1 VAEAARVPLSGVIV
15 SCQALPGSPLEGPG
29 YMAAMARCA
38 VMGGC
43 RAVRVDGVDDIRAVR
58 EVVDVPI
65 LGINKGHDRGI
76 DRVYITPTFE
86 SARAVAH
93 AGANVIAVDGTPRPR
108 PGGESLRTI
117 IRLVHEELGLD
128 ILADVDSV
136 AAGLSALDAGA
147 DYLATS
153 LSGYTVETAC
163 DRTAPPDLRLVGRLV
178 RETSA
183 PVIAEGRIQRPEE
196 AGEAF
201 ALGAAAVV
209 IGTAITNPTAITASY
224 VASCAPYAR

>member
-1 VAEAARVPLSGVIV
+1 VAHEPRVPLSGIIV
-15 SCQALPGSPLEGPG
+15 SCQALPGSPLEGTA

-43 RAVRVDGVDDIRAVR
+43 RAVRVNGVDDIQAVR

-76 DRVYITPTFE
+76 DRVYVTPTFE
-86 SARAVAH
+86 SARAVAQ

-108 PGGESLRTI
+108 PGGESLQTM
-117 IRLVHEELGLD
+117 IRLVHDELGLD
-128 ILADVDSV
+128 VLADVDSV
-136 AAGLSALDAGA
+136 ATGLSAVDAGA

-163 DRTAPPDLRLVGRLV
+163 EPNAPPDLRLLGRLV
-178 RETSA
+178 RETSV
-183 PVIAEGRIQRPEE
+183 PVIAEGRIHRPEE
-196 AGEAF
+196 AAEAF
-201 ALGAAAVV
+201 ALGASAVV
-209 IGTAITNPTAITASY
+209 IGTAITNPAAITASY
-224 VASCAPYAR
+224 VRSCAPYAG